1 MVHLVLRNLSILANK
16 KLSNREDS
24 GTFFPK
30 YNKLSKIVNLIVLIM
45 QIIFLTICLLLVTEI
60 GVKRLLRK
68 SDSLVIL

>member
-16 KLSNREDS
+16 ELSNREDS